1 MTRYEGNK
9 ALDAEIYLDLES
21 GNLTMDYSKNKHG
34 SQFNSQECVIDNEA
48 WTNETEKIKNRYQSA
63 DAKYSYSFIIPIVTI
78 KTLLIRWGLIA
89 DTPDLHYNM
98 QQFMKKRKIITDG
111 IYSQTVSGSQP
122 LPEVVFSVP
131 SNLWFEY
138 ALEGDYQKYVKQ
150 VSLTRRFVDHK
161 KYGVYPRK
169 VQEGWQIKLE
179 FTQPPKEGS
188 CTINYV

>member
-1 MTRYEGNK
+1 
-9 ALDAEIYLDLES
+9 
-21 GNLTMDYSKNKHG
+21 
-34 SQFNSQECVIDNEA
+34 
-48 WTNETEKIKNRYQSA
+48 
-63 DAKYSYSFIIPIVTI
+63 
-78 KTLLIRWGLIA
+78 
-89 DTPDLHYNM
+89 M

-138 ALEGDYQKYVKQ
+138 ALEGDYQKYVKH